1 MSKNIIQFPKNN
13 NIKPQLIS
21 GISSKE
27 QLLKTEQLHSTG
39 LPIINPNDNNIS
51 EIPLI
56 KQIRFFISQIDC
68 SNGIKLT
75 KAGNL
80 PPRIVKELYQQE
92 ILKDYFIERGI
103 TKLSMSVSL
112 KTKDDKEMFRQT
124 AR

>member
-1 MSKNIIQFPKNN
+1 MSNNIIQFPKNN

-21 GISSKE
+21 EDIYKE
-27 QLLKTEQLHSTG
+27 QLLEMEQSLSAG

-56 KQIRFFISQIDC
+56 KQIRFFISQVDC

-80 PPRIVKELYQQE
+80 PPPIVK
-92 ILKDYFIERGI
+92 
-103 TKLSMSVSL
+103 
-112 KTKDDKEMFRQT
+112 
-124 AR
+124 